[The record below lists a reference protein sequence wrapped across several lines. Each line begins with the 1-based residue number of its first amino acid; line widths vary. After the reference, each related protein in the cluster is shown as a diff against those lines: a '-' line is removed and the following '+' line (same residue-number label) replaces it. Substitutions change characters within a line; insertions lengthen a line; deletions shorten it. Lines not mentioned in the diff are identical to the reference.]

1 MQFYEKKLRAG
12 IAALLCAAGLRL
24 TSGALPEYLLRPRT
38 AAFLLYLQTGRNV
51 RAFAE
56 NMEYPVDFLE
66 SAPAAPRETT
76 PPVTQS
82 VTLPPVTLPPVTE
95 PSPTEEPEVPAVSYA
110 CDLRPDLRE
119 LLERPLKLGQV
130 EEAPAVLILST
141 HATESYRYTGEDYR
155 ESSAYRTLNPEY
167 NMISIGSCVA
177 RLLEQRGIP
186 VVQDRTFH
194 DYPSY
199 NGSYTHA
206 RKSILSHLKEYPSV
220 QLILDL
226 HRDATDGSQGQLC
239 TRASVDGK
247 DSAQLMLV
255 VGTDSGGL
263 THADWEENLSLA
275 LKLQVQLEAL
285 APGITRPLSL
295 RAQRFNQ
302 DLSPGALLVE
312 VGAAG
317 NTRQEAL
324 SAAEV
329 LAEAVALLLEAGGV
343 RTDSTS

>member
-1 MQFYEKKLRAG
+1 MQFYEKSLRAG

-56 NMEYPVDFLE
+56 NMEYPVDFQE
-66 SAPAAPRETT
+66 SPPAAPRETT
-76 PPVTQS
+76 PPVTQ
-82 VTLPPVTLPPVTE
+82 PPVTE
-95 PSPTEEPEVPAVSYA
+95 PPAAEETEAPAETVPAVAYA

-130 EEAPAVLILST
+130 GEAPAVLILST
-141 HATESYRYTGEDYR
+141 HATESYRQNGEDYR

-167 NMISIGSCVA
+167 NMISVGSLVA

-186 VVQDRTFH
+186 VLQDKTFH

-206 RKSILSHLKEYPSV
+206 RKSILSYIKEYPSV

-239 TRASVDGK
+239 TRASVGGK

-263 THADWEENLSLA
+263 THEDWEENLSLA
-275 LKLQVQLEAL
+275 LKLQVQLEEL

-329 LAEAVALLLEAGGV
+329 LAEAVALLLETGGV

>member
-1 MQFYEKKLRAG
+1 MGFYEKKLRAG

-24 TSGALPEYLLRPRT
+24 TSGRLPELLTRPRT

-56 NMEYPVDFLE
+56 NMEYPVDFQE
-66 SAPAAPRETT
+66 SPPAAPRETT
-76 PPVTQS
+76 PPVTQ
-82 VTLPPVTLPPVTE
+82 PPA
-95 PSPTEEPEVPAVSYA
+95 TEETEAPAEPEPAVSYA

-119 LLERPLKLGQV
+119 LLERPLKLEPVG
-130 EEAPAVLILST
+130 EAPAVLILST
-141 HATESYRYTGEDYR
+141 HATESYRRTDEDYQ

-167 NMISIGSCVA
+167 NMISVGDLVA

-186 VVQDRTFH
+186 VVQDKTFH

-206 RKSILSHLKEYPSV
+206 RKAILSYLKEYPEL

-226 HRDATDGSQGQLC
+226 HRDATDGSRGQLC
-239 TRASVDGK
+239 TRASVGGK

-275 LKLQVQLEAL
+275 LKLQTRLESL